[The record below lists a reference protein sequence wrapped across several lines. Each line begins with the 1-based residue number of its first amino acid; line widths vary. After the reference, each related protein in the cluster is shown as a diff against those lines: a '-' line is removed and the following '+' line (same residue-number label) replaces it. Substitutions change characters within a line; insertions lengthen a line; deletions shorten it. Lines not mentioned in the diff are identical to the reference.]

1 MRRVLVQT
9 AAWAAATGAAVGVSW
24 YGVHRV
30 LSDDGYQQ
38 PGALA
43 LTVAGS
49 ASVSPAPLPT
59 TTDAP
64 TQAPLPP
71 AASTHRASPGPSHDA
86 SPSPSA
92 SPAGPSA
99 TGDVHSYTPTGGRI
113 VVSMG
118 QTSADLVS
126 ATPDSGWS
134 MHVYTGDEWL
144 RVDFTQGSTD
154 SIFYVTWN
162 GHPPMVQT
170 WLMNQ

>member
-30 LSDDGYQQ
+30 LSVDGYQQ
-38 PGALA
+38 PSTLA
-43 LTVAGS
+43 LNVAGSVSTTPAPLPSTAGS
-49 ASVSPAPLPT
+49 AS
-59 TTDAP
+59 
-64 TQAPLPP
+64 QAPLPP
-71 AASTHRASPGPSHDA
+71 ATATHRPSPSHSPSASASPGP
-86 SPSPSA
+86 
-92 SPAGPSA
+92 

-118 QTSADLVS
+118 QSSADLVS

-134 MHVYTGDEWL
+134 MHVYTGDQWL
-144 RVDFTQGSTD
+144 RVDFTQGTTD

-162 GHPPMVQT
+162 GHAPMVQT
-170 WLMNQ
+170 WLTQ

>member
-1 MRRVLVQT
+1 MQT
-9 AAWAAATGAAVGVSW
+9 VAWAVATGAAVGVSW

-49 ASVSPAPLPT
+49 STDTPAPLPT
-59 TTDAP
+59 TTDPP

-71 AASTHRASPGPSHDA
+71 AASTHRASPGPSRSA
-86 SPSPSA
+86 SASPSA
-92 SPAGPSA
+92 SAPASAAPS
-99 TGDVHSYTPTGGRI
+99 GDVHSYTPTGGRI

-118 QTSADLVS
+118 ASSADLVS
-126 ATPDSGWS
+126 ATPNSGWS

-144 RVDFTQGSTD
+144 RVDFTQGTTD